1 MAAITWSG
9 VSTPDNPK
17 HVQIRTA
24 GGTIAKHDMVYI
36 DTSDN
41 NKVKAADNGAAAT
54 AVVYGMAL
62 HAASSG
68 EKVLVATNGAEI
80 TVGGGPTA
88 KTRYVLGGT
97 AGETEL
103 QSDLSGGE
111 YITEVLFAESTTV
124 VVIDIR
130 VTGLT
135 A

>member
-1 MAAITWSG
+1 MTAITWSG
-9 VSTPDNPK
+9 VATPDSQKN
-17 HVQIRTA
+17 VVVRVA
-24 GGTIAKHDMVYI
+24 GGTIAKHDLVYI

-41 NKVKAADNGAAAT
+41 NKVKVADNGAAAT

-68 EKVLVATNGAEI
+68 EYVLIATNGARL

-97 AGETEL
+97 AGESEL

-111 YITEVLFAESTTV
+111 YITEVLLALSTTEIE
-124 VVIDIR
+124 IDIN